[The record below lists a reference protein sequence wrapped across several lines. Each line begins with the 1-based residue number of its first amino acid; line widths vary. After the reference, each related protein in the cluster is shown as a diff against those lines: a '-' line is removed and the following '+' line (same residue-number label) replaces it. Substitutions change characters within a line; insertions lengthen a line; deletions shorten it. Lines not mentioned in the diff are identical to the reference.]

1 MKLFHTIPWGTWTGQ
16 KHNTLDP
23 PCFCQRVLNRSRRLM
38 FSVPS
43 WEFCKATCE
52 RICLTSGPV
61 HRKWTCWKCVFVC
74 WLGVRVEGFKKQRPF
89 FLFFLEI
96 SQEIIHHWREADRPG
111 LCFILRS
118 WGNYKSPGVR
128 TSVSRPSCH
137 LNTSCVFGDTRSSV
151 FLRRTGVYSFELHG
165 FLLL

>member
-1 MKLFHTIPWGTWTGQ
+1 M
-16 KHNTLDP
+16 N
-23 PCFCQRVLNRSRRLM
+23 V
-38 FSVPS
+38 SVSP
-43 WEFCKATCE
+43 
-52 RICLTSGPV
+52 
-61 HRKWTCWKCVFVC
+61 
-74 WLGVRVEGFKKQRPF
+74 LGLCAGNGRVESVFLCVGSGCGWRVSKSRGLF
-89 FLFFLEI
+89 FFFFLEI

-151 FLRRTGVYSFELHG
+151 FLRRTEVYSFELHG
-165 FLLL
+165 FLLLELMKAACCTLCRNVSSFHTGLLLLLLVLVLLCSYA